1 MAMREIPSEIWSGRR
16 HPSGMSTDSSS
27 DDGEPD
33 NYDRLQDEIAE
44 REARFLI
51 AHRDAGLVQPGQIAG
66 FRNSDGMLAKD
77 IHAFGTVLFILA
89 GPPKVLGFLHR
100 PPADKARIFVFKQQG
115 RLLVCDE
122 FTISA
127 AWASR
132 IIRASRAP
140 RISVMQLQLR
150 LSDRDLAN
158 LARQARCVPED
169 VEIEVLGDVSVIGS
183 RGHVLYSVPGMT
195 VRTGKAGTFTRNIDT
210 RSREEIERERLKGIE
225 DATPSLD
232 TLRETVA
239 RIEDRPQSAIAQT
252 RQLPA
257 PEREPPATRR
267 ESGRRLDFAIAAA
280 CVSVLLWLG
289 ARWLMQ

>member
-1 MAMREIPSEIWSGRR
+1 M
-16 HPSGMSTDSSS
+16 
-27 DDGEPD
+27 
-33 NYDRLQDEIAE
+33 
-44 REARFLI
+44 
-51 AHRDAGLVQPGQIAG
+51 
-66 FRNSDGMLAKD
+66 
-77 IHAFGTVLFILA
+77 
-89 GPPKVLGFLHR
+89 
-100 PPADKARIFVFKQQG
+100 
-115 RLLVCDE
+115 
-122 FTISA
+122 
-127 AWASR
+127 
-132 IIRASRAP
+132 
-140 RISVMQLQLR
+140 
-150 LSDRDLAN
+150 
-158 LARQARCVPED
+158 PED

-267 ESGRRLDFAIAAA
+267 DSGRRLDFAIAAA